1 MMIPPPRNVLVSFWY
16 YPKFDLDKFSACNVV
31 GDSGAYSARTQGAE
45 VTTKQLAA
53 WAAVWEHRLAWCA
66 SLDISRDVAKT
77 RANWQELCDTGIP
90 AVSTIHVGEDYKTEM
105 DWYAQQGVDFLGLGG
120 VAGSALSPP
129 AVFRWLVAAFK
140 YARDNHPQMRF
151 HGWGMTKP
159 DWLRLPFWSV
169 DSSGWGASY
178 RYGRLALRHP
188 VTGRVHNV
196 ELHGRDSYDP
206 KVAQLLADHYGTTP
220 SQVATTGPHNRLL
233 MVQLSALSA
242 SVQEQHWRKLHR
254 NSAITPPQWGRLKGW
269 RYGPTPPHQHL
280 SLSKGQHEEEAIIT
294 LNGPHQHLAE
304 GHPEH
309 LEVVQALNEGREL
322 WREKPSRD
330 TVR

>member
-1 MMIPPPRNVLVSFWY
+1 MIPPPRNILVSFWY

-31 GDSGAYSARTQGAE
+31 GDSGAYSANTQGAE
-45 VTTKQLAA
+45 VTTKQLLA
-53 WAAVWEHRLAWCA
+53 WAQMWEHRLAWCA
-66 SLDISRDVAKT
+66 SLDVVGSSAGT
-77 RANWQELCDTGIP
+77 RRNWNEMCDSGIQFVP
-90 AVSTIHVGEDYKTEM
+90 TIHFRTRYDEM
-105 DWYAQQGVDFLGLGG
+105 DYYAEKGVDFIGLGG
-120 VAGSALSPP
+120 VAGGSYSPQV
-129 AVFRWLVAAFK
+129 VFRWLIGAFK

-151 HGWGMTKP
+151 HGWGMTQPK
-159 DWLRLPFWSV
+159 WLRLPFFTV

-188 VTGRVHNV
+188 VTGAVFNV
-196 ELHGRDSYDP
+196 QLHGQDSYDP
-206 KVAQLLADHYGTTP
+206 NVAQLLADHYGTTP

-254 NSAITPPQWGRLKGW
+254 NSGITAPQWGRLKGW
-269 RYGPTPPHQHL
+269 KYEPVNPHQHL

-294 LNGPHQHLAE
+294 LNNGPHQHLAE

-309 LEVVQALNEGREL
+309 LEVVNALNEGREL